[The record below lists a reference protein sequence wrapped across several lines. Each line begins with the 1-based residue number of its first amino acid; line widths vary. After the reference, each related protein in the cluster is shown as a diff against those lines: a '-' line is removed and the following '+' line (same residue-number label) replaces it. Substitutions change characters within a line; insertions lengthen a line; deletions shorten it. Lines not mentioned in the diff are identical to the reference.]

1 MSCLPG
7 DAMHDSFAR
16 YFDIQDSDEMRSS
29 FYYFIEITDLFF
41 TLSIVEHGKMTP
53 AMLTEAKRAG
63 VA

>member
-1 MSCLPG
+1 
-7 DAMHDSFAR
+7 MHDSFAR